1 MYFLEQLWNLEAKAN
16 MFPGVLGTITATEKE
31 KGDF

>member
-16 MFPGVLGTITATEKE
+16 MLPWVLGTITDIEKE